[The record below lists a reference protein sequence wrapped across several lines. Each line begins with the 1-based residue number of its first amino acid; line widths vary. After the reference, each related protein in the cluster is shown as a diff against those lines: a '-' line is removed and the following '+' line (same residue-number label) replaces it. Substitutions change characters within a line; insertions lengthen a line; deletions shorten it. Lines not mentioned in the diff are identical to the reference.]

1 MVIYLDL
8 VVMSVLGVNSLI
20 IESISSLF
28 KERISIIRLI
38 LSNIFAVGFQLIFL
52 FPICN
57 NTVFRFLLG
66 IPLGIISFRSKEF
79 KRKTIQI
86 ILYYLLNLCF
96 IGSLIAFNVK
106 TPLVFILTLL
116 LTICMFVLST
126 FVQKNEAYVQ
136 IHNNNL
142 LSLIDS
148 GNELYFNEVPICVIS
163 KKWIN
168 EQFSKIGVINVQTIN
183 SYSIENVYNGPPI
196 KFKKRTYKVCYIIS
210 KNDMSYDLIL
220 NKEIGESQC
229 LNF

>member
-8 VVMSVLGVNSLI
+8 VVISVFGVNSLI

-28 KERISIIRLI
+28 KERLSIIRLMV
-38 LSNIFAVGFQLIFL
+38 SNLFAVGLQLIFF
-52 FPICN
+52 FPLCT

-66 IPLGIISFRSKEF
+66 IPLGIISFRRKEF

-96 IGSLIAFNVK
+96 IGSLIAFKVK
-106 TPLVFILTLL
+106 TPLVFVFTLL

-126 FVQKNEAYVQ
+126 CIQKNEAYVQ
-136 IHNNNL
+136 LNNNNL

-148 GNELYFNEVPICVIS
+148 GNELYFNDVPICVINRRC
-163 KKWIN
+163 IN

-196 KFKKRTYKVCYIIS
+196 KFKKRMYKVFYIIS